1 MLRKLVFTLLLVFLF
16 ASVVY
21 AAPILS
27 VGDYEVMP
35 GDFEVSVMLSNTSDQ
50 TVGEEF
56 DFFGFRLDISP
67 TDGGLTFPDPIVYV
81 AGDAINPAN
90 KMWFEVSRGS
100 DVQLT
105 AAHGVFSGD
114 VYPFTDGAI
123 FTVGFSANSVGLYDL
138 LLTDVE
144 FGHGFTPGEIAIENG
159 SVNVVPIPGSVL
171 LFGSG
176 LFGLM
181 GIGRRR
187 MRKS

>member
-1 MLRKLVFTLLLVFLF
+1 
-16 ASVVY
+16 
-21 AAPILS
+21 
-27 VGDYEVMP
+27 MP

-81 AGDAINPAN
+81 AGNAINPAN
-90 KMWFEVSRGS
+90 KTWCELLRNS
-100 DVQLT
+100 DTQVT
-105 AAHGVFSGD
+105 ATHGVFVGD
-114 VYPFTDGAI
+114 VYPFTDGVI
-123 FTVGFSANSVGLYDL
+123 FTVGLSANSVGLYDL

-144 FGHGFTPGEIAIENG
+144 FGHGYTPGEISIENG
-159 SVNVVPIPGSVL
+159 SVNVVPIPGAVL

-176 LFGLM
+176 LLGLM

-187 MRKS
+187 LRKS